1 MYLTT
6 HVKRSLQV
14 DILKYGVFFLNEKKY
29 FLLSSYKYIV
39 LKLEI

>member
-14 DILKYGVFFLNEKKY
+14 DILKYGFFLNEKKY